1 MEAELYDGTVLEFP
15 DDTDPAVIQK
25 VVKRET
31 AKRQGSVQS
40 SGATGSWGRGAS
52 GSWQDPTVAAM
63 SPLERYR
70 AGGKAGFGELALG
83 VKQIFGKATP
93 EDVDAYRQKN
103 AAIMEDPTARTGSIG
118 AHVLASTPLMMI
130 PGGQTVLGS
139 AVLGGAYGAA
149 QPVGTGESRVDNA
162 VTGAAVS
169 GGVTGGLKAI
179 GRVAQPVVNKLTDEA
194 KNAVEVLRKAGVRL
208 SVGQQT
214 GSRAAQ
220 GAERMLTNN
229 PYTGPSMAAQ
239 GEQSQRSLTRAF
251 LRTAGVDADKATPA
265 VVGPARNR
273 IGQGIGSIY
282 GRHSLAISAPQT
294 AQAIDALEQEASRI
308 LLGSPGMH
316 GMPGTNQISVQ
327 IARIR
332 DIAGKNGGV
341 LPGKTAHAIKTELNK
356 LAKQPHVSEYAREL
370 QEILDDALQE
380 AAKGTDDFAQL
391 GKLRSQYRNLSSIA
405 EAADTTANGQVS
417 GAALA
422 SRLKTGQYT
431 KGSFRYGSGD
441 TELSELARAASTVAD
456 RFPNSGT
463 AAHAAAQMVAP
474 TLVGGASFLQDGDST
489 KAMQLAAATYGLPK
503 AAAGLLN
510 NPAVA
515 NYLARGIPLPPATN
529 QLAKYALRI
538 APPATTALVT
548 SQ

>member
-103 AAIMEDPTARTGSIG
+103 ASLMEDPSARSG
-118 AHVLASTPLMMI
+118 AISSHVAASTPLMMV
-130 PGGQTVLGS
+130 PGGQTVVGS
-139 AVLGGAYGAA
+139 ALLGGAYGAA
-149 QPVGTGESRVDNA
+149 QPVGTGESRVDKA
-162 VTGAAVS
+162 ITGAVIS

-179 GRVAQPVVNKLTDEA
+179 GRVAQPVANKLTDEA
-194 KNAVEVLRKAGVRL
+194 KNAVELLRKAGVRL

-220 GAERMLTNN
+220 GTERMLSNN

-239 GEQSQRSLTRAF
+239 GEKGQRSLTRAF
-251 LRTAGVDADKATPA
+251 LRTAGIDADAATPQVIGA
-265 VVGPARNR
+265 AERRIGGGINTINTRYSLDINASRQDLTDLADEAQRILPEGGRRITAQVDEIVSKAAATGKLEAKAAQKIRTELGTLTRDPVVGEYAYKLRELLDD
-273 IGQGIGSIY
+273 S
-282 GRHSLAISAPQT
+282 
-294 AQAIDALEQEASRI
+294 LEQAAR
-308 LLGSPGMH
+308 
-316 GMPGTNQISVQ
+316 GTG
-327 IARIR
+327 
-332 DIAGKNGGV
+332 D
-341 LPGKTAHAIKTELNK
+341 
-356 LAKQPHVSEYAREL
+356 Y
-370 QEILDDALQE
+370 
-380 AAKGTDDFAQL
+380 AQL
-391 GKLRSQYRNLSSIA
+391 VKLRSQYRNLQAIASS
-405 EAADTTANGQVS
+405 ADTTANAQVS
-417 GAALA
+417 GARLAQTLA
-422 SRLKTGQYT
+422 SGKYT
-431 KGSFRYGSGD
+431 RGSMRKGSGD

-515 NYLARGIPLPPATN
+515 NYLARGIPLPPASN

-538 APPATTALVT
+538 APPAATALVT